1 MATQNLKRIIRKK
14 LLVRLALACL
24 AISFVLSVIS
34 WALERDRVSQ
44 VVIERARQSVKRF
57 NLQVLPLLDAADQ
70 RGLEGEDLLEE
81 LREFRKGSIAMP
93 EGQFVLVCFYDTQG
107 AELLRVFDENDEH
120 RTPLDVYMDGAGR
133 ERPEEGREWFKIVR
147 IEGEPFIHVSEPMF
161 DSGGLL
167 RAYIEGV
174 FEVSDAEIAAV
185 NRRMIRSALFGIGIV
200 FITALLIY
208 PLITTLLGRLSGL
221 TTRLLDANLETIS
234 VLGSAIA
241 KRDSDTD
248 AHNFRVTVYS
258 ARIAEEMGLDSETM
272 RTLIKGAFLHDVGK
286 IGIRDNVLLKPG
298 KLTDE
303 EYEVMKRHVN
313 HGLDIVERSDW
324 LDDAREVVGS
334 HHEKFDGTGYDRGLK
349 GEEIPVTARIFA
361 IADVFDAVASKR
373 PYKEP
378 YSFDETMEILEAG
391 RGTHFDPRAL
401 DAFSEIARP
410 LYDKFANSDV
420 EVPRAE
426 LTEIV
431 RRYFQ
436 KEVAELT

>member
-1 MATQNLKRIIRKK
+1 
-14 LLVRLALACL
+14 
-24 AISFVLSVIS
+24 
-34 WALERDRVSQ
+34 
-44 VVIERARQSVKRF
+44 
-57 NLQVLPLLDAADQ
+57 
-70 RGLEGEDLLEE
+70 
-81 LREFRKGSIAMP
+81 
-93 EGQFVLVCFYDTQG
+93 
-107 AELLRVFDENDEH
+107 
-120 RTPLDVYMDGAGR
+120 
-133 ERPEEGREWFKIVR
+133 
-147 IEGEPFIHVSEPMF
+147 MF
-161 DSGGLL
+161 D
-167 RAYIEGV
+167 
-174 FEVSDAEIAAV
+174 VSDEEIAALD
-185 NRRMIRSALFGIGIV
+185 RRMIRSALFGIGIV

-208 PLITTLLGRLSGL
+208 PFITSLLGRLSGL

-258 ARIAEEMGLDSETM
+258 ARIAEQMGLDSETM

-298 KLTDE
+298 KLTDD
-303 EYEVMKRHVN
+303 EYKVMKRHVN

-391 RGTHFDPRAL
+391 RGTHFDPRML

-436 KEVAELT
+436 KEVAELI